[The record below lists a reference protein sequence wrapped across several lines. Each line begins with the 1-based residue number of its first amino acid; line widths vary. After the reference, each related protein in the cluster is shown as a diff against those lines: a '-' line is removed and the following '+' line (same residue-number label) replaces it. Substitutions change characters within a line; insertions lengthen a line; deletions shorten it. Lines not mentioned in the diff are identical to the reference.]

1 MQHKSPIN
9 PDTLKVGDV
18 ISKWARY
25 SSRTTLGNGVDH
37 FEVRRHL
44 IIEVGHSHVSTVVLL
59 WKHNPADAEA
69 MSNSA
74 INPGSIYNIPTR
86 TIRGVLNWRMSE

>member
-1 MQHKSPIN
+1 MQHKSPIPIN

-25 SSRTTLGNGVDH
+25 SSRTTLGSGTDH

-44 IIEVGHSHVSTVVLL
+44 IIEVVPHSHVETVVLL
-59 WKHNPADAEA
+59 WKHNPADAEGYD
-69 MSNSA
+69 
-74 INPGSIYNIPTR
+74 INPGSSKVIPMSA
-86 TIRGVLNWRMSE
+86 IRGVLNWRMSE